1 MKHSTTEAT
10 NATTPV
16 IQVMLRLPRHAAI
29 QNLPHRWMTKK
40 AMNAS
45 TLHRWRLLKKWPTG
59 LVCHQSGPPTAM
71 MIPERMTSPSVARLA
86 TPKT

>member
-10 NATTPV
+10 KATTPV
-16 IQVMLRLPRHAAI
+16 TQVSERLPRHAAI

-45 TLHRWRLLKKWPTG
+45 TLHMWRLLAKWPTG
-59 LVCHQSGPPTAM
+59 LVCHQSGPPMAM
-71 MIPERMTSPSVARLA
+71 TMPERMTSPSVAMLA